1 MNRNLRAELD
11 LVAEASVAALRA
23 PSILNSQPWRWRLA
37 GDHAELWADRSRQ
50 LTGLDPD
57 GRLLML
63 SCGAALH
70 HAVVTLHAA
79 GYEAAVDRLPDTDRP
94 DLVARFGRGP
104 ARPGHVSEANAST
117 GDRGR
122 GEAPGPA
129 AAHPGRDG
137 DPAAVG
143 VRGGDLVRDG
153 ESAAAGVGGGDPGPD
168 GELAAVG
175 VRGGDRGLDG
185 ELAAAIEW
193 RHTDRRPFGDERPA
207 DAVLDELRA
216 AAGRHGVHLQIVR
229 DDQVTAF
236 AGAVAHAGEVE
247 REDPRF
253 RADLRAW
260 TNRAHGDGVTTQSV
274 VATTRR
280 TVAPRDFALKAG
292 LAAGPGS
299 DRGTVYALFVTD
311 GDEAR
316 DWLAAGEALSDVWLT
331 LTARGLAA
339 SPISEVVEVAGVR
352 NALRGLLGGVGNP
365 AVAMRIGVPVQ
376 EDAPPATPRRSP
388 SAVLS

>member
-1 MNRNLRAELD
+1 MAGVGVHGGGRGC
-11 LVAEASVAALRA
+11 
-23 PSILNSQPWRWRLA
+23 A
-37 GDHAELWADRSRQ
+37 GDA
-50 LTGLDPD
+50 
-57 GRLLML
+57 
-63 SCGAALH
+63 
-70 HAVVTLHAA
+70 
-79 GYEAAVDRLPDTDRP
+79 AAV
-94 DLVARFGRGP
+94 
-104 ARPGHVSEANAST
+104 
-117 GDRGR
+117 
-122 GEAPGPA
+122 
-129 AAHPGRDG
+129 
-137 DPAAVG
+137 
-143 VRGGDLVRDG
+143 
-153 ESAAAGVGGGDPGPD
+153 GVGGGDP
-168 GELAAVG
+168 V
-175 VRGGDRGLDG
+175 LDA
-185 ELAAAIEW
+185 ELAAAIER

-247 REDPRF
+247 RDDPRF
-253 RADLRAW
+253 RADLRSW
-260 TNRAHGDGVTTQSV
+260 TNRAHGDGVTTHSV

-299 DRGTVYALFVTD
+299 DRGTVYAIFVTD

-352 NALRGLLGGVGNP
+352 NALRGLLGGIGNP

-376 EDAPPATPRRSP
+376 EDAPPATARRSP